1 MHSRQHEAMRRLG
14 IEDHD
19 KAPAIE
25 NFKPGAERSV
35 RLGLLLQQLIQDKQ
49 ITLEPARVRLKVEEM
64 CSGYE
69 HADEMVASY
78 LSNPR
83 IMQQLEPL
91 VLEEQAIEWLVEQ
104 GQSKSRKI
112 GFSQYMKPQQ

>member
-1 MHSRQHEAMRRLG
+1 
-14 IEDHD
+14 
-19 KAPAIE
+19 
-25 NFKPGAERSV
+25 
-35 RLGLLLQQLIQDKQ
+35 
-49 ITLEPARVRLKVEEM
+49 M